1 MMNYLDKSIS
11 GGKGASLQKI
21 LELKLNVPEFIIV
34 TSEDF
39 KYWQEN
45 QRLSKG
51 IQIQIEDF
59 CNNNEATYFA
69 VRSSATS
76 EDGAENSFAGVLETF
91 LYVKKENIQE
101 KVIDCFNSFYS
112 DRILQYEN
120 IKATG
125 QDRGSMAVVIQ
136 RMIESEISGVAF
148 SRSPD
153 IDSSLVYIEAGL
165 GLGEGVVSGLI
176 EVDRYYINRFNE
188 IVKKDISSKESQ
200 LKYDKASS
208 NVTKQEV
215 SEELSNISALT
226 NKQVLE
232 LSEIILFI
240 EKEYGHPCDI
250 EWTYANG
257 ILYILQV
264 RPITMNNR
272 PLELYIDTNL
282 SESYPGHTTPITG
295 EYVNL
300 AYAKVHYELAEYI
313 GFDKA
318 KRDKLLPYLNTMT
331 NYIDGHMYYRL
342 ESYYNIL
349 LSVPGGEQ
357 NLKNWHRMIGGKA
370 EHIDIKT
377 NVDLPDTKD
386 SIIYYKFIAKI
397 IFKHTQIFKNFLE
410 TATKKKEQLYSK
422 LKTSKNTK
430 ERIGLINFAINT
442 TKGFS
447 LTAFNDVLT
456 MKGLNYICKVLEK
469 YNISEDVIP
478 YLIKT
483 EDGVDSLGPLEALKD
498 VSLSIKT
505 QDFFKELESA
515 IEFTKKE
522 SIFKRY
528 DLIFNILNKRGF
540 NETVI
545 KIQNFLKNYGDRSFE
560 ELKLESLTIKQSPE
574 LLLKL
579 MKLHSSSTS
588 TIESNMEVDI
598 ESELSKI
605 GKIERIIFNY
615 IVKKTQSY
623 IATREACRLIRG
635 EFYGWYRECLL
646 TIFEDLRSFKEFS
659 NYQTQ
664 ELFYL
669 GLNDLFSYAKGE
681 LCLSD
686 LKDILEKNLAN
697 YKKVEDYPEFI
708 YVEEESNKSYFT
720 KISDSESDF
729 SDVTKISGLSASKG
743 NITGKVLLLKSPLE
757 ALDRDDLD
765 ECILVTQNTDP
776 AWIYIMTK
784 CKGLISEKGSLLS
797 HTAIIGRELGV
808 PTVVGVKNITQILKN
823 VDTINLDAD
832 SGQINILN

>member
-1 MMNYLDKSIS
+1 MKNYLDKSIS
-11 GGKGASLQKI
+11 GGKGASLQRI
-21 LELKLNVPEFIIV
+21 LELGLNVPEFLIV
-34 TSEDF
+34 TSSDF
-39 KYWQEN
+39 SHWQRTNE
-45 QRLSKG
+45 LSKETKSRVEEF
-51 IQIQIEDF
+51 INSLDVNF
-59 CNNNEATYFA
+59 FA

-91 LYVKKENIQE
+91 LYIEKDDIEDKIIQ
-101 KVIDCFNSFYS
+101 CFKSFYS
-112 DRILQYEN
+112 ERILQYEN

-125 QDRGSMAVVIQ
+125 EKRGLMAVVVQ
-136 RMIESEISGVAF
+136 RMIDSDISGVAF

-153 IDSSLVYIEAGL
+153 IDSALVYIESGL

-176 EVDRYYINRFNE
+176 DVDRYYINRFNQ
-188 IVKKDISSKESQ
+188 IIKKDISNKESQ
-200 LKYDKASS
+200 LKYDATKKEVTTQSIQEQESS
-208 NVTKQEV
+208 
-215 SEELSNISALT
+215 LSN
-226 NKQVLE
+226 KQLLE
-232 LSEIILFI
+232 LTEKILFI
-240 EKEYGHPCDI
+240 ERSYGHPCDI
-250 EWTYANG
+250 EWTYSNNE
-257 ILYILQV
+257 LYILQV
-264 RPITMNNR
+264 RPITTKNK
-272 PLELYIDTNL
+272 PLELFIDTNL

-331 NYIDGHMYYRL
+331 NYVDGHMYYRL

-370 EHIDIKT
+370 EHINIKT

-397 IFKHTQIFKNFLE
+397 IFKHRNIFKNFLE
-410 TATKKKEQLYSK
+410 SATKKKDELYRK
-422 LKTSKNTK
+422 LNKSQTTK

-456 MKGLNYICKVLEK
+456 MKGLNYICKILEK
-469 YNISEDVIP
+469 YNISEDIIP

-483 EDGVDSLGPLEALKD
+483 EEGVDSLGPLEALKD
-498 VSLSIKT
+498 VSNSIKS
-505 QDFFKELESA
+505 DVFFKDLEEA
-515 IEFTKKE
+515 INFTKKE

-528 DLIFNILNKRGF
+528 SLIFDILIKRGHE
-540 NETVI
+540 NIVS
-545 KIQNFLKNYGDRSFE
+545 KIESFLINYGDRSFE

-574 LLLKL
+574 LLMQLL
-579 MKLHSSSTS
+579 KLHSGSSNKAE
-588 TIESNMEVDI
+588 IVDEVDLN
-598 ESELSKI
+598 SELDRI
-605 GKIERIIFNY
+605 GKIDRIIFNY
-615 IVKKTQSY
+615 IVKKTQTY

-646 TIFEDLRSFKEFS
+646 TIFEDLRESTQFR
-659 NYQTQ
+659 NYETS

-669 GLNDLFSYAKGE
+669 SLTDLFNYANGKSSLDE
-681 LCLSD
+681 LKSTLEENLS
-686 LKDILEKNLAN
+686 KF
-697 YKKVEDYPEFI
+697 KKVEDYPEFI
-708 YVEEESNKSYFT
+708 YVEEGTNSSYINKVSTTESTFDKND
-720 KISDSESDF
+720 KI
-729 SDVTKISGLSASKG
+729 TGLSASKG

-757 ALDRDDLD
+757 ALDREDLE

-808 PTVVGVKNITQILKN
+808 PTMVGVKNITQILKN
-823 VDTINLDAD
+823 VDTINLDANT
-832 SGQINILN
+832 GQINILN